1 MTLQILGTMDGRK
14 RGNVVKNERGQFTT
28 IAGRNQTIQ
37 QEINEYYK
45 NINRWKKYVDQ
56 NPDLKVLIDAEQSK
70 VDAAQ
75 SEIRLNNMSRRG
87 INERV
92 KNYRAAME
100 KQGLKGQA
108 LDNQVERYKE
118 GLLAERKK
126 HFNKL
131 KGKKIATQKGKLKG
145 KLKVKPQEEKLGFFG
160 KIGKFFKKNKKT
172 AIAATI
178 VGAGIAGV
186 ALLKGCNNTQAP
198 QPVQADTTETD
209 SIPSYTAPTET
220 DSIPG
225 YTAPTKHIVEDGE
238 CYDKIAKQ
246 ALIDRYKE
254 SQTAQGKP
262 VDPNY
267 EPSQAEIIALRKVL
281 MERKNAVMDERN
293 WDTKPQL
300 QPGDTLSIAA

>member
-14 RGNVVKNERGQFTT
+14 RGNIVRNERGQFTT

-37 QEINEYYK
+37 QEINNYYK

-75 SEIRLNNMSRRG
+75 SEIRLNKMSRRG

-108 LDNQVERYKE
+108 LENQVERYKE

-131 KGKKIATQKGKLKG
+131 KGKKIATQKGKLK
-145 KLKVKPQEEKLGFFG
+145 VKPQEEKLGFWG

-172 AIAATI
+172 AIAAGLI
-178 VGAGIAGV
+178 GAGFAGV
-186 ALLKGCNNTQAP
+186 ALLKGCNKTQAP
-198 QPVQADTTETD
+198 QPVSADSTNIQPTLADTTKTEVD
-209 SIPSYTAPTET
+209 SIPSYTAPTE
-220 DSIPG
+220 
-225 YTAPTKHIVEDGE
+225 HIVEKDE

-246 ALIDRYKE
+246 VLVDKYKE
-254 SQTAQGKP
+254 SQIAQGKP

-281 MERKNAVMDERN
+281 MERKNAEMDGRN

-300 QPGDTLSIAA
+300 QPGDTLNIAA

>member
-14 RGNVVKNERGQFTT
+14 RGNIVRNERGQFTT

-37 QEINEYYK
+37 QEINNYYK

-75 SEIRLNNMSRRG
+75 SEIRLNKMSRRG

-108 LDNQVERYKE
+108 LENQVERYKE

-131 KGKKIATQKGKLKG
+131 KGKKIATQKGKLK
-145 KLKVKPQEEKLGFFG
+145 VKPQEEKLGFWG

-172 AIAATI
+172 AIAAGLI
-178 VGAGIAGV
+178 GAGIAGV
-186 ALLKGCNNTQAP
+186 ALLKGCNKTQAP
-198 QPVQADTTETD
+198 QPAPADTAEIEID
-209 SIPSYTAPTET
+209 SIPSNTVPTE
-220 DSIPG
+220 
-225 YTAPTKHIVEDGE
+225 HIVEKDE

-246 ALIDRYKE
+246 VLIDKYKE
-254 SQTAQGKP
+254 SQIAQGKP

-281 MERKNAVMDERN
+281 MERKNAVMDGRN

-300 QPGDTLSIAA
+300 QPGDTLNIAA